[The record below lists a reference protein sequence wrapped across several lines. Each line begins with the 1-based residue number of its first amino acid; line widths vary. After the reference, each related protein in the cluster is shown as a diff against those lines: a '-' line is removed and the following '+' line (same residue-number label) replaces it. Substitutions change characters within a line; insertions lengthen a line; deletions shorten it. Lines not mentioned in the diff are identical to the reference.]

1 MNQRVPVAV
10 HHVEG
15 HAPFLVVCAD
25 GSVWSFKEGDGTGL
39 WLQMPSIPG
48 SIADVAKLAR
58 QSGGDAHG

>member
-10 HHVEG
+10 HSVAG
-15 HAPFLVVCAD
+15 KAPFVVVCAD
-25 GSVWSFKEGDGTGL
+25 GSVWSFVDEGAGT